1 MKKHLSTSVYTFRDV
16 INENC
21 MYVDKTKEIF
31 AMVQKPKGQYFLS
44 RPRRFGKSMTLS
56 TLESI
61 FLGEKEL
68 FKGLYIY
75 DQSYDWKKYPIIRL
89 ALNNYSSDTA
99 EQLKEKLNSYFD
111 KTSIDEGLKYYGKD
125 PSSKFGELINYYS
138 ENYGKV
144 VILIDEYDKPIL
156 DNILNKEEVVKIRTL
171 LKQFYGIIKGHE
183 EHIRFTFITG
193 VSKFTQVSIFSDL
206 NNLTDI
212 SMIQDFAAIC
222 GFTEEECLHYFAEWI
237 EENAIK
243 NGISR
248 GDYIAKLKYM
258 YDGIRFTEKELYVYN
273 PVSFT
278 SAMEYGDFKHYWFET
293 GTPTFLLRLLK
304 EYNYD
309 IPHCENM
316 QLTADTFSSY
326 EVDNIRLEPLLYQ
339 TGYLSIKDYD
349 KETGIFTLSYPNEE
363 VRSAFVKR
371 LVEYF
376 TPVDMAKVPSLIEQT
391 RTALL
396 ENNLDDLFDIL
407 NEFYAKIDYTIKIK
421 HEKYY
426 QTIFYIF
433 FTLLG
438 YRIKVEVNTNKGR
451 MDAVVQTDKFIY
463 LFEFKLNKSA
473 AEALAQIKVRE
484 YYKRYQ
490 TDNRKKILL
499 GISFNDQTGEIREW
513 VREEILNFEF

>member
-1 MKKHLSTSVYTFRDV
+1 MRKSLSTNIYTFKT
-16 INENC
+16 IIEKNG
-21 MYVDKTKEIF
+21 MYVDKTPFIYKL
-31 AMVQKPKGQYFLS
+31 VQNEMKNQYFLS

-75 DQSYDWKKYPIIRL
+75 DQPYEWKKYPIIRL
-89 ALNNYSSDTA
+89 SMNLISSQTADELEKKLCTLITEIAEDYQIDLIKDTSSEMFRKIIR
-99 EQLKEKLNSYFD
+99 EQNR
-111 KTSIDEGLKYYGKD
+111 KYD
-125 PSSKFGELINYYS
+125 
-138 ENYGKV
+138 KV

-156 DNILNKEEVVKIRTL
+156 DNILNKEEVLKIRNL

-212 SMIQDFAAIC
+212 SMLQDFAAIC
-222 GFTEEECLHYFAEWI
+222 GFTEDECLHYFAEWI
-237 EENAIK
+237 EENAVK
-243 NGISR
+243 NGMSR
-248 GDYIAKLKYM
+248 GDYIAKLRYM
-258 YDGIRFTEKELYVYN
+258 YNGIRFSEKEMYVYN

-278 SAMEYGDFKHYWFET
+278 NAMDYGDFKHYWFET
-293 GTPTFLLRLLK
+293 GTPTFLLKLLK
-304 EYNYD
+304 ENDYD
-309 IPHCENM
+309 IPQCENM
-316 QLTADTFSSY
+316 LLTADSFSSY

-339 TGYLSIKDYD
+339 TGYLTIKDYN
-349 KETGIFTLSYPNEE
+349 KETGNYTLSYPNEE

-371 LVEYF
+371 LVDYF
-376 TPVDMAKVPSLIEQT
+376 TPVEMAKVPSLVEET

-396 ENNLDDLFDIL
+396 ENNLEDLFEIL
-407 NEFYAKIDYTIKIK
+407 NVLYAKIDNTIKIK

-451 MDAVVQTDKFIY
+451 MDSVVETDKYIY
-463 LFEFKLNKSA
+463 IFEFKLNKTA
-473 AEALAQIKVRE
+473 AEALAQIKNRE
-484 YYKRYQ
+484 YYKRYLS
-490 TDNRKKILL
+490 DPRSKILL
-499 GISFNDQTGEIREW
+499 GISFNSDTGEIKEW
-513 VREEILNFEF
+513 VRG